1 MIITLF
7 VIQNTRTIDIGRI
20 KIHSEVTL
28 NCKEIGAVAP
38 EAREEDMVLLITLI
52 IAAKK
57 AKLFLGIDQTF
68 RFSGSLCSKQMMWR
82 TGLLE
87 LSVVLVQEGV
97 TDVEGEWVAVSSMF
111 SCFSFSIF
119 SEASDE
125 LSR

>member
-57 AKLFLGIDQTF
+57 AK
-68 RFSGSLCSKQMMWR
+68 FS
-82 TGLLE
+82 
-87 LSVVLVQEGV
+87 
-97 TDVEGEWVAVSSMF
+97 
-111 SCFSFSIF
+111 
-119 SEASDE
+119 
-125 LSR
+125 